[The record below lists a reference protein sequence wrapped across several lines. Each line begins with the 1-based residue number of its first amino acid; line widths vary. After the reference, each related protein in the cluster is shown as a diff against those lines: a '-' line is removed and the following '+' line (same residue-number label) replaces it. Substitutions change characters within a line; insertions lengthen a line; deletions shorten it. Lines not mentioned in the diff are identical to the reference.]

1 MQLSAAPADPTP
13 QTAASVSRSAE
24 MLQAVARYGAALSE
38 ALAERVGDPDLVG
51 NITILLLFDLYDGSP
66 RRPTEIG
73 RATGL
78 SSGGVTKFL
87 DRLEA
92 AGLLAR
98 TAGHPEGDRRGVSVV
113 ITPAG
118 RHFAETAASAIE
130 DQVPLLLEFAAT
142 IRRLAED

>member
-1 MQLSAAPADPTP
+1 MRSSSLPARDAPAS
-13 QTAASVSRSAE
+13 AMVSRSAE
-24 MLQAVARYGAALSE
+24 MLRAVAEYGAAITS
-38 ALAERVGDPDLVG
+38 ALAERVDDRDLVT
-51 NITILLLFDLYDGSP
+51 NTVILLMFDLYDGTP

-73 RATGL
+73 LKTGL

-98 TAGHPEGDRRGVSVV
+98 SEGHPEGDRRGVSVV

-118 RHFAETAASAIE
+118 RKFAETVAE
-130 DQVPLLLEFAAT
+130 EVENQKPLLVEFAAT
-142 IRRLAED
+142 VSRLAEE

>member
-1 MQLSAAPADPTP
+1 MKSSALSATDPES
-13 QTAASVSRSAE
+13 AATVSRSAE
-24 MLQAVARYGAALSE
+24 MLHAIAKYGAALTDV
-38 ALAERVGDPDLVG
+38 LAERVGDRDLVT
-51 NITILLLFDLYDGSP
+51 NTVILLLFDLYDGIP

-73 RATGL
+73 RTTGL

-98 TAGHPEGDRRGVSVV
+98 STGHPHGDRRGVSVV

-118 RHFAETAASAIE
+118 REFAEAAAGAIE
-130 DQVPLLLEFAAT
+130 DQMPRLLEFAAT